1 MEQSNKVI
9 KYQEDFSEE
18 ENKALQEF
26 IKNGCPGLTKIDED
40 RTFEWFRLYMSG
52 KNYGEIASICNVK
65 KELVLYIGNKLKW
78 NEKRMSYYSEISS
91 TLLQKTVT
99 VKAESAN
106 TIATMVSALNQYFG
120 DKFINYLRTKDSKH
134 IEGIDSKMLAQYYK
148 SLEMLDKLV
157 PSSPSVAA
165 TPAVNINVGSNA
177 KIEQSPNG
185 DVTVTTDDSAKEILS
200 ALAKYKKKLSE
211 EDEG

>member
-1 MEQSNKVI
+1 
-9 KYQEDFSEE
+9 
-18 ENKALQEF
+18 
-26 IKNGCPGLTKIDED
+26 
-40 RTFEWFRLYMSG
+40 MSG

-120 DKFINYLRTKDSKH
+120 DKFINYLRTKDAKH
-134 IEGIDSKMLAQYYK
+134 IDGIDSKMLAQYYK